1 MAITKHKISSACP
14 LVPPCSEQ
22 PILDQKSE
30 PGWVSFKQFK
40 WVVEVGST
48 ISSAKTQG
56 NKFQVPSKAGS
67 TGCRPSVKY
76 RLEGKDLWQESY
88 VYLRDSQR
96 TVKVQP
102 IREKRDGVQGSQ
114 HIRKNPSPEFTE
126 LNLLYTSEDF
136 SLCLSLHCSMLAFS

>member
-102 IREKRDGVQGSQ
+102 IRERGTVSKAVNTFEKIPPLS
-114 HIRKNPSPEFTE
+114 S
-126 LNLLYTSEDF
+126 LNSIFYTLLKIFLCAFLYTV
-136 SLCLSLHCSMLAFS
+136 LC

>member
-1 MAITKHKISSACP
+1 MAITKHKISSTCP

-22 PILDQKSE
+22 PIVDQKSD
-30 PGWVSFKQFK
+30 PGWVSFTQFK

-102 IREKRDGVQGSQ
+102 IRERGTVSKAVNTFEKIPPLS
-114 HIRKNPSPEFTE
+114 S
-126 LNLLYTSEDF
+126 LNSIFYTLLKIFLCAFLYTV
-136 SLCLSLHCSMLAFS
+136 LC